1 MSLSL
6 LQIGQ
11 GRFGKVY
18 TAVNNSTGELMAMKE
33 IAIQPGETKA
43 IKNVAE
49 ELKIF
54 EGINHKHLVKLYGV
68 EIHRVSHIFAAM
80 KYIHKIL
87 PPLEHYIDEENIDY
101 RRNYSYSWSCVRR
114 ERWKVLWKCRM
125 VYMKA

>member
-1 MSLSL
+1 MNKIQFI

-33 IAIQPGETKA
+33 ITIQPNETRA

-54 EGINHKHLVKLYGV
+54 EGISHKYLVKYYGV
-68 EIHRVSHIFAAM
+68 EIHRVSNLVIS
-80 KYIHKIL
+80 
-87 PPLEHYIDEENIDY
+87 N
-101 RRNYSYSWSCVRR
+101 N
-114 ERWKVLWKCRM
+114 
-125 VYMKA
+125 

>member
-1 MSLSL
+1 MKILLTIFEIKFSRSVLCMD

-33 IAIQPGETKA
+33 ITIQPNETRA

-54 EGINHKHLVKLYGV
+54 EGISHKYLVKYYGV
-68 EIHRVSHIFAAM
+68 EIHRVSVVNQNRFDHPI
-80 KYIHKIL
+80 KLY
-87 PPLEHYIDEENIDY
+87 
-101 RRNYSYSWSCVRR
+101 
-114 ERWKVLWKCRM
+114 
-125 VYMKA
+125 